1 MATLPTLVGRVPKKV
16 NWNVTVLVD
25 GIALKRGYP
34 SGGEVCEIPGIGM
47 VDVAWVRSLLDDAVV
62 DVLVHDLHDIRAY
75 GTLTRHQPRPV
86 KVAVAARDRRCV
98 VPGCRRM
105 RRCQIDHRHDHAK
118 GGPTQTPNLELLC
131 QHHHNQKTHQGARLE
146 RTATEWHWYPP
157 PPAGGEPEPPPG
169 SIPWRAP
176 IGEHLPTWDLDHL
189 PGQTPRPPR
198 PLVTCGADAAG
209 SAAAATLPLP

>member
-1 MATLPTLVGRVPKKV
+1 V

-47 VDVAWVRSLLDDAVV
+47 VDVPWVRSLLDDAVV

-118 GGPTQTPNLELLC
+118 GGPTKTPNLELLC
-131 QHHHNQKTHQGARLE
+131 DKHHGDKTHRGARLE
-146 RTATEWHWYPP
+146 RTDSEWHWYPP
-157 PPAGGEPEPPPG
+157 PPAPGQPEPPPG

-176 IGEHLPTWDLDHL
+176 VGEHLPAWDLDHL
-189 PGQTPRPPR
+189 PGGPPR
-198 PLVTCGADAAG
+198 P
-209 SAAAATLPLP
+209 SASTSGTNDATLPFA